1 MALRVRQDMK
11 KLAAVSFLIALSACT
26 IQQADK
32 PATKA
37 GAKTPAGD
45 TTKTGGDGKTDGT
58 TPGETPAGD
67 GVVKSGSVTLSQS
80 SFTAGPTTINSFS
93 ASAAFFESVTTGAT
107 TGAATCKT
115 STDGACTISE
125 CDFSGA
131 EAPAPADP
139 GTPATPAKAPHA
151 GDITVEASETFT
163 LAADDK
169 GAYAAKTG
177 QTQLWATGSDITV
190 KAAGD
195 TIPAFEKVLK
205 APASV
210 TVTAP
215 AAPAAGQSLD
225 VDRAKELPFTWTGG
239 GDGDVSVSV
248 TAAVLENNKLTKSS
262 SIACKFP
269 SKDNKGTISAA
280 AMGKLVASDTGSIIV
295 GSSTTEAFEAGGWKL
310 NVTASAGG
318 LPLTAKI
325 K

>member
-1 MALRVRQDMK
+1 VALRVRQDMK

-45 TTKTGGDGKTDGT
+45 TKTGADGKDGDGT

-93 ASAAFFESVTTGAT
+93 ASALFFETVTTGAT
-107 TGAATCKT
+107 GGTTATCKT

-131 EAPAPADP
+131 EAPADP
-139 GTPATPAKAPHA
+139 GTPAAPAKAPHA
-151 GDITVEASETFT
+151 GEITVAASETLT
-163 LAADDK
+163 LAVDDK
-169 GAYAAKTG
+169 GAYAPKTG

-248 TAAVLENNKLTKSS
+248 SAALLENNKVTKSS
-262 SIACKFP
+262 SITCKFP

-280 AMGKLVASDTGSIIV
+280 AMGKLVATDTGSVIV

-318 LPLTAKI
+318 LPLSAKI